1 LPIAIFFVA
10 VLFQAI
16 VAKIYKAAAFTAS
29 LRTSAMPTIAFNK
42 SPAMTDLSRIQGPA
56 SAVIPSLEARF
67 YRPPLPDGYVLRP
80 RLCERLSA
88 GLQGRLVLVSAPAGF
103 GKSSLAVEFCQ
114 SLPAHWQ
121 SLWLGLGPRDSDP
134 GRFLERLLEGLQQYF
149 SPLGAQSLGLLK
161 MRQRHQPF
169 AFEEWL
175 DGLLDELAHHL
186 STRAPL
192 LLVLDDYHLA
202 QGPVLDRCLQFFLNH
217 LPDGLVVLVTSRQRP
232 DWHLAR
238 LRLSRH
244 LLELNEH
251 DLRLTHAE
259 SLAVLDRH
267 SNSLRGEALDNLI
280 RRSEGWVAG
289 LRFWLLAASEAGN
302 ESALPQS
309 LHGGEGLIRDY
320 LLEEVIDCLPAE
332 VQAFLFDT
340 APQER
345 FCSDLCDAVR
355 EAHDSAEILRYLQSH
370 QVFLVPLD
378 EQGVWFRYHHLFSDL
393 LRSRRESSPVLPA
406 ASLHLRACRW
416 FNAQGLIDEAVEQA
430 LRAGHLDVAANLVQN
445 LSEEQL
451 LAEQNVGMLLRWK
464 MDLPDSLLIS
474 TPRLIVLYSWA
485 LGLACQL
492 DAAQELSSYLS
503 RFLPAPSA
511 TAQKSMLA
519 QWLALS
525 GIIARGRGDR
535 ELTQRYCSEA
545 LDSLPQR
552 RYGQRLMCLSTL
564 SNLAIAD
571 GDLWRARGLNRESLE
586 LAQRVGN
593 PLFEALAHYD
603 RARVLQARGEILR
616 SLDEVRQGLQRLH
629 GLAPQR
635 LYAVRARLSLYE
647 GYLLLVRFQPEAGM
661 VRLRAGLAEARA
673 CRDISVLIGHCVIA
687 SFEGRRGEFPL
698 AFAELAEAERLMHIW
713 DVPPIYYLAMIT
725 LIKCELWLAQGRTDL
740 AEAWLAR
747 LEQTYNGEHAA
758 AAPEF
763 HPHLPQ
769 HIGLQQAALDA
780 TRHQHDVA
788 LQRLEELAQQAHD
801 SGRQMIAL
809 MALTQQ
815 AQLLLEGGQETKA
828 RPILARALEAGAGGA
843 LQPFQRLLD
852 AHPDWMREQLGQDP
866 HGLLSQSLL
875 ALLPKAVA
883 MSPTSTHEAL
893 SARELAVLQLIAE
906 GCSNQEISNRLF
918 ISLHTVKTHASH
930 INSKLGVERRTQAVA
945 RAQELRLIG

>member
-1 LPIAIFFVA
+1 
-10 VLFQAI
+10 
-16 VAKIYKAAAFTAS
+16 
-29 LRTSAMPTIAFNK
+29 
-42 SPAMTDLSRIQGPA
+42 MTDLSPLPGPA
-56 SAVIPSLEARF
+56 SITVAALDGRF
-67 YRPPLPDGYVLRP
+67 FRPPLPDGYVLRP
-80 RLCERLSA
+80 RLCQRLQA
-88 GLQGRLVLVSAPAGF
+88 GLGGRLLLVSAPAGF

-121 SLWLGLGPRDSDP
+121 SLWLGLSPRDSDP
-134 GRFLERLLEGLQQYF
+134 GRFLERLLEGLQDYF
-149 SPLGAQSLGLLK
+149 PALGAGALGLLK

-175 DGLLDELAHHL
+175 DGLLDELALHL
-186 STRAPL
+186 DPAAPL

-217 LPDGLVVLVTSRQRP
+217 LPDGLLVMVTSRQRP

-238 LRLSRH
+238 LRLSRQ
-244 LLELNEH
+244 LLELHEQ
-251 DLRLTHAE
+251 DLRLTHDEA
-259 SLAVLDRH
+259 LTLLDRH
-267 SNSLRGEALDNLI
+267 SSSLRGEALESLI
-280 RRSEGWVAG
+280 QRSEGWVAG
-289 LRFWLLAASEAGN
+289 LRFWLLAVAEAGN
-302 ESALPQS
+302 DAALPQA
-309 LHGGEGLIRDY
+309 LNGGEGLIRDY
-320 LLEEVIDCLPAE
+320 LLEEVIDCLPTE
-332 VQAFLFDT
+332 VQSFLYET

-345 FCSDLCDAVR
+345 FCSELCDAVR
-355 EAHDSAEILRYLQSH
+355 EAHDSAEILRFLLAH

-378 EQGVWFRYHHLFSDL
+378 EHGHWYRYHHLFSDL
-393 LRSRRESSPVLPA
+393 LRSRPIAQAMVPNA
-406 ASLHLRACRW
+406 TLHLRACRW
-416 FNAQGLIDEAVEQA
+416 FNAQGLLDEAVEQA

-492 DAAQELSSYLS
+492 DAAEELASHLS

-525 GIIARGRGDR
+525 GIIARGRGHR
-535 ELTQRYCSEA
+535 ELTLRYCSEA
-545 LDSLPQR
+545 LESLPAK

-603 RARVLQARGEILR
+603 RARVLQSRGEILR
-616 SLDEVRQGLQRLH
+616 ALDEVHQGLERLR
-629 GLAPQR
+629 GLSPQR
-635 LYAVRARLSLYE
+635 LYAVRARLTLYE
-647 GYLLLVRFQPEAGM
+647 GFLLAMRLQPQAAR
-661 VRLRAGLAEARA
+661 VRLLAGIGEARA

-687 SFEGRRGEFPL
+687 RLDGASNEFAK

-725 LIKCELWLAQGRTDL
+725 LVKCELWLAQGRIDL

-747 LEQTYNGEHAA
+747 LGQTYTGEHAA
-758 AAPEF
+758 APPEF
-763 HPHLPQ
+763 HPQLPL
-769 HIGLQQAALDA
+769 HVELQQALLDVIQGQPMLA
-780 TRHQHDVA
+780 EGRLNVLHENG
-788 LQRLEELAQQAHD
+788 QRT
-801 SGRQMIAL
+801 GRQL
-809 MALTQQ
+809 LSVMALTQKVT
-815 AQLLLEGGQETKA
+815 LLLSNGREPEA
-828 RPILARALEAGAGGA
+828 RKTLSQALEAAAGGVF
-843 LQPFQRLLD
+843 QPFDALLKSH
-852 AHPDWMREQLGQDP
+852 ADWMRGQLQALSCNAVSQQLLTHFPTAAPRPAVESSATEQL
-866 HGLLSQSLL
+866 SS
-875 ALLPKAVA
+875 
-883 MSPTSTHEAL
+883 
-893 SARELAVLQLIAE
+893 RELAVLRLIAQ
-906 GCSNQEISNRLF
+906 GCSNQEISEQLF

-945 RAQELRLIG
+945 RAKELGVLQ

>member
-1 LPIAIFFVA
+1 
-10 VLFQAI
+10 
-16 VAKIYKAAAFTAS
+16 
-29 LRTSAMPTIAFNK
+29 
-42 SPAMTDLSRIQGPA
+42 MTDLSPLPGPA
-56 SAVIPSLEARF
+56 SITVAALDGRF
-67 YRPPLPDGYVLRP
+67 FRPPLPDGYVLRP
-80 RLCERLSA
+80 RLCQRLQA
-88 GLQGRLVLVSAPAGF
+88 GLGGRLLLVSAPAGF

-121 SLWLGLGPRDSDP
+121 SLWLGLSPRDSDP
-134 GRFLERLLEGLQQYF
+134 GRFLERLLEGLQDYF
-149 SPLGAQSLGLLK
+149 PALGAGALGLLK

-175 DGLLDELAHHL
+175 DGLLDELALHL
-186 STRAPL
+186 DPAAPL

-217 LPDGLVVLVTSRQRP
+217 LPDGLLVMVTSRQRP

-238 LRLSRH
+238 LRLSRQ
-244 LLELNEH
+244 LLELHEQ
-251 DLRLTHAE
+251 DLRLTHDEA
-259 SLAVLDRH
+259 LTLLDRH
-267 SNSLRGEALDNLI
+267 SSSLRGEALESLI
-280 RRSEGWVAG
+280 QRSEGWVAG
-289 LRFWLLAASEAGN
+289 LRFWLLAVAEAGN
-302 ESALPQS
+302 DAALPQA
-309 LHGGEGLIRDY
+309 LNGGEGLIRDY
-320 LLEEVIDCLPAE
+320 LLEEVIDCLPAD
-332 VQAFLFDT
+332 VQSFLYET

-345 FCSDLCDAVR
+345 FCSELCDAVR
-355 EAHDSAEILRYLQSH
+355 EAHDSAEILRFLLAH

-378 EQGVWFRYHHLFSDL
+378 EHGHWYRYHHLFSDL
-393 LRSRRESSPVLPA
+393 LRSRPIAQAMVPTA
-406 ASLHLRACRW
+406 TLHLRACRW
-416 FNAQGLIDEAVEQA
+416 FNAQGLLDEAVEQA

-492 DAAQELSSYLS
+492 DAAEELASHLS

-525 GIIARGRGDR
+525 GIIARGRGHR
-535 ELTQRYCSEA
+535 ELTLRYCGEA
-545 LDSLPQR
+545 LESLPAK

-603 RARVLQARGEILR
+603 RARVLQSRGEILR
-616 SLDEVRQGLQRLH
+616 ALDEVHQGLERLR
-629 GLAPQR
+629 GLSPQR
-635 LYAVRARLSLYE
+635 LYAVRARLTLYE
-647 GYLLLVRFQPEAGM
+647 GFLLAMRLQSQAAR
-661 VRLRAGLAEARA
+661 VRLLAGIGEARA

-687 SFEGRRGEFPL
+687 RLDGASGEFAK

-725 LIKCELWLAQGRTDL
+725 LVKCELWLAQGRTDL

-747 LEQTYNGEHAA
+747 LGQTYTGERAA
-758 AAPEF
+758 APPEF
-763 HPHLPQ
+763 HPQLPL
-769 HIGLQQAALDA
+769 HVELQQALLDMIQGQPMLA
-780 TRHQHDVA
+780 EGRLNVLHENG
-788 LQRLEELAQQAHD
+788 QRT
-801 SGRQMIAL
+801 GRQL
-809 MALTQQ
+809 LSVMALTQKV
-815 AQLLLEGGQETKA
+815 ALLLSGGREPEA
-828 RPILARALEAGAGGA
+828 RKTLNLALEAAAGGVF
-843 LQPFQRLLD
+843 QPFDALLKI
-852 AHPDWMREQLGQDP
+852 HPGWLRGQLQALTCNAVSQQLLTHFPTAALRPTVESSVTEQL
-866 HGLLSQSLL
+866 SS
-875 ALLPKAVA
+875 
-883 MSPTSTHEAL
+883 
-893 SARELAVLQLIAE
+893 RELAVLRLIAQ
-906 GCSNQEISNRLF
+906 GCSNQEISEQLF

-945 RAQELRLIG
+945 RAKELGLLY

>member
-1 LPIAIFFVA
+1 
-10 VLFQAI
+10 
-16 VAKIYKAAAFTAS
+16 
-29 LRTSAMPTIAFNK
+29 
-42 SPAMTDLSRIQGPA
+42 MTDLSRIQGPA
-56 SAVIPSLEARF
+56 SAVIPTLEGRF
-67 YRPPLPDGYVLRP
+67 YRPPLPDGYVPRP
-80 RLCERLSA
+80 RLCERLGA
-88 GLQGRLVLVSAPAGF
+88 GLEGRLLLVSAPAGF

-114 SLPAHWQ
+114 GLPAHWQ
-121 SLWLGLGPRDSDP
+121 SLWLGLSPRDNDP

-149 SPLGAQSLGLLK
+149 PQLGAQSLGLLK

-175 DGLLDELAHHL
+175 DGLLDELTVHL
-186 STRAPL
+186 TTRAPL

-217 LPDGLVVLVTSRQRP
+217 LPDGLVLLVTSRQRP

-238 LRLSRH
+238 LRLSRG
-244 LLELNEH
+244 LLELHEQ

-267 SNSLRGEALDNLI
+267 SSSLQGEALDNLV

-289 LRFWLLAASEAGN
+289 LRFWLLAASEAGS
-302 ESALPQS
+302 EGALPQS
-309 LHGGEGLIRDY
+309 LNGGEGLIRDY
-320 LLEEVIDCLPAE
+320 LLEEVIDCLPAD
-332 VQAFLFDT
+332 VQGFLFDT
-340 APQER
+340 APLER
-345 FCSDLCDAVR
+345 FCSELCDVVR
-355 EAHDSAEILRYLQSH
+355 EAHDSADILRYLQAH

-378 EQGVWFRYHHLFSDL
+378 EQGHWYRYHHLFSDL
-393 LRSRRESSPVLPA
+393 LRTRRESSNVLPA

-492 DAAQELSSYLS
+492 DAAEELSAYLS

-511 TAQKSMLA
+511 TAQRSMLA

-535 ELTQRYCSEA
+535 ELTQRYCGEA
-545 LDSLPQR
+545 LESLPQR
-552 RYGQRLMCLSTL
+552 RYGQRLVCLSTL

-571 GDLWRARGLNRESLE
+571 GDMWRARGLNRESLE

-616 SLDEVRQGLQRLH
+616 SLDEVRQGLERLH

-647 GYLLLVRFQPEAGM
+647 GYLLLVRNQPEAGIAH
-661 VRLRAGLAEARA
+661 LRAGLAEARA

-687 SFEGRRGEFPL
+687 SFEGRRGDFPK

-740 AEAWLAR
+740 ADAWLTR
-747 LEQTYNGEHAA
+747 LGQTYNGEQAA

-769 HIGLQQAALDA
+769 HVGLQQAALDA
-780 TRHQHDVA
+780 VRHQPDAA
-788 LQRLEELAQQAHD
+788 LQRLEALVQHAHD

-815 AQLLLEGGQETKA
+815 AQLLLDCGQEAEA
-828 RPILARALEAGAGGA
+828 RPVLARALEAGAGGA
-843 LQPFQRLLD
+843 LQPFQRLLESY
-852 AHPDWMREQLGQDP
+852 PDWMREQLGKDP
-866 HGLLSQSLL
+866 HGLLNQSLL
-875 ALLPKAVA
+875 ALLPEVAAVD
-883 MSPTSTHEAL
+883 TSLNHETL
-893 SARELAVLQLIAE
+893 SVRELAVLQLIAQ

>member
-1 LPIAIFFVA
+1 
-10 VLFQAI
+10 
-16 VAKIYKAAAFTAS
+16 
-29 LRTSAMPTIAFNK
+29 MPTIAFNK

-88 GLQGRLVLVSAPAGF
+88 GLQGRLLLVSAPAGF
-103 GKSSLAVEFCQ
+103 GKSSLAIEFCQ

-121 SLWLGLGPRDSDP
+121 SLWLGLSPRDSDP

-149 SPLGAQSLGLLK
+149 SSLGAQSLGLLK

-175 DGLLDELAHHL
+175 DGLLDELAQHL
-186 STRAPL
+186 SARAPL

-492 DAAQELSSYLS
+492 DAAEELSSYLS

-535 ELTQRYCSEA
+535 ERTQRYCSEA

-571 GDLWRARGLNRESLE
+571 ADLWRARGLNRESLE

-780 TRHQHDVA
+780 TRHQRGAA

-815 AQLLLEGGQETKA
+815 TQLLLEGDQETKA

-852 AHPDWMREQLGQDP
+852 AHPDWMREQLAQDP

-875 ALLPKAVA
+875 ALLPKSVTVQPAPV
-883 MSPTSTHEAL
+883 HEAL

-906 GCSNQEISNRLF
+906 GCSNQDISNRLF

>member
-1 LPIAIFFVA
+1 
-10 VLFQAI
+10 
-16 VAKIYKAAAFTAS
+16 
-29 LRTSAMPTIAFNK
+29 
-42 SPAMTDLSRIQGPA
+42 MTDLSSPQG
-56 SAVIPSLEARF
+56 SATVTVATLDGRF
-67 YRPPLPDGYVLRP
+67 FRPPLPDGHVLRP

-88 GLQGRLVLVSAPAGF
+88 GLGGRLLLVSAPAGF

-114 SLPAHWQ
+114 GLPPHWR
-121 SLWLGLGPRDSDP
+121 SLWLGLSPRDSDP
-134 GRFLERLLEGLQQYF
+134 GRFLERLLEGLQDYYPQ
-149 SPLGAQSLGLLK
+149 LGRQSLGLLK

-175 DGLLDELAHHL
+175 DGLLDELAEHL
-186 STRAPL
+186 STATPL

-217 LPDGLVVLVTSRQRP
+217 LPDGLLVMVTSRQRP

-238 LRLSRH
+238 LRLSRQ
-244 LLELNEH
+244 LLELHEQ
-251 DLRLTHAE
+251 DLRLTHDEA
-259 SLAVLDRH
+259 LTLLDRH
-267 SNSLRGEALDNLI
+267 STSLRGEALENLI
-280 RRSEGWVAG
+280 QRSEGWVAG
-289 LRFWLLAASEAGN
+289 LRFWLLAASEAGG
-302 ESALPQS
+302 ELPQS

-332 VQAFLFDT
+332 VQSFLYDT

-345 FCSDLCDAVR
+345 FCSELCDAVR
-355 EAHDSAEILRYLQSH
+355 DAHDSAEILRFLLAH

-378 EQGVWFRYHHLFSDL
+378 EHGHWYRYHHLFSDL
-393 LRSRRESSPVLPA
+393 LRTRPTSQSMVPA

-416 FNAQGLIDEAVEQA
+416 FNAQGLLDEAVEQA

-485 LGLACQL
+485 LGMACQL
-492 DAAQELSSYLS
+492 DAAEELASHLS

-525 GIIARGRGDR
+525 GIIARGRGNR
-535 ELTQRYCSEA
+535 ELTQRYCGEA
-545 LDSLPQR
+545 LESLPSK
-552 RYGQRLMCLSTL
+552 RYGQRLICLSTL

-571 GDLWRARGLNRESLE
+571 GDLWRARGLNRDSLE

-603 RARVLQARGEILR
+603 RARVLQARGEVFRALE
-616 SLDEVRQGLQRLH
+616 EVRQGLQRLH
-629 GLAPQR
+629 GLSPQR
-635 LYAVRARLSLYE
+635 LYAIRARLTLYE
-647 GYLLLVRFQPEAGM
+647 GFLLAQ
-661 VRLRAGLAEARA
+661 RLEPQAARARLQTGLNEARA

-687 SFEGRRGEFPL
+687 RVEGSSGEFAK

-725 LIKCELWLAQGRTDL
+725 LVKCELWLAQGRTDL

-747 LEQTYNGEHAA
+747 LGQTYTGDHAA
-758 AAPEF
+758 APPEF
-763 HPHLPQ
+763 HPQLPL
-769 HIGLQQAALDA
+769 HIELQQALLEVIQGQPMLAEGRLNAL
-780 TRHQHDVA
+780 
-788 LQRLEELAQQAHD
+788 LEHGQQT
-801 SGRQMIAL
+801 GRQMLSA
-809 MALTQQ
+809 MALTQKVT
-815 AQLLLEGGQETKA
+815 LLLGSGREPEA
-828 RPILARALEAGAGGA
+828 RKVLAQALDAAGGGV
-843 LQPFQRLLD
+843 LQPFEGILT
-852 AHPDWMREQLGQDP
+852 AHPDWLRAQLQLSPPTPVSLSLMEKLPALIARPPQEAGAAGEQL
-866 HGLLSQSLL
+866 
-875 ALLPKAVA
+875 
-883 MSPTSTHEAL
+883 ST
-893 SARELAVLQLIAE
+893 RELAVLRLIAQ
-906 GCSNQEISNRLF
+906 GCSNQEISDQLF

-945 RAQELRLIG
+945 RAKELGVLS

>member
-1 LPIAIFFVA
+1 
-10 VLFQAI
+10 
-16 VAKIYKAAAFTAS
+16 
-29 LRTSAMPTIAFNK
+29 
-42 SPAMTDLSRIQGPA
+42 MTDLSPLPGPA
-56 SAVIPSLEARF
+56 SITVAALDGRF
-67 YRPPLPDGYVLRP
+67 FRPPLPDGYVLRP
-80 RLCERLSA
+80 RLCQRLQA
-88 GLQGRLVLVSAPAGF
+88 GLDGRLLLVSAPAGF

-121 SLWLGLGPRDSDP
+121 SLWLGLSPRDSDP
-134 GRFLERLLEGLQQYF
+134 GRFLERLLEGLQDYF
-149 SPLGAQSLGLLK
+149 PALGAGALGLLK

-175 DGLLDELAHHL
+175 DGLLDELALHL
-186 STRAPL
+186 DPAAPL

-217 LPDGLVVLVTSRQRP
+217 LPDGLLVMVTSRQRP

-238 LRLSRH
+238 LRLSRQ
-244 LLELNEH
+244 LLELHEQ
-251 DLRLTHAE
+251 DLRLTHDEA
-259 SLAVLDRH
+259 LTLLDRH
-267 SNSLRGEALDNLI
+267 SSSLRGEALESLI
-280 RRSEGWVAG
+280 QRSEGWVAG
-289 LRFWLLAASEAGN
+289 LRFWLLAVAEAGN
-302 ESALPQS
+302 DAALPQA
-309 LHGGEGLIRDY
+309 LNGGEGLIRDY
-320 LLEEVIDCLPAE
+320 LLEEVIDCLPTE
-332 VQAFLFDT
+332 VQSFLYET

-345 FCSDLCDAVR
+345 FCSELCDAVR
-355 EAHDSAEILRYLQSH
+355 EAHDSAEILRFLLAH

-378 EQGVWFRYHHLFSDL
+378 EHGHWYRYHHLFSDL
-393 LRSRRESSPVLPA
+393 LRSRPIAQAMVPNA
-406 ASLHLRACRW
+406 TLHLRACRW
-416 FNAQGLIDEAVEQA
+416 FNAQGLLDEAVEQA

-492 DAAQELSSYLS
+492 DAAEELASHLS

-525 GIIARGRGDR
+525 GIIARGRGHR
-535 ELTQRYCSEA
+535 ELTLRYCSEA
-545 LDSLPQR
+545 LESLPAK

-603 RARVLQARGEILR
+603 RARVLQSRGEIQRALN
-616 SLDEVRQGLQRLH
+616 EVHQGLERLR
-629 GLAPQR
+629 GLSPQR
-635 LYAVRARLSLYE
+635 LYAVRARLTLYE
-647 GYLLLVRFQPEAGM
+647 GFLLAMRLQPQAAR
-661 VRLRAGLAEARA
+661 VRLLAGIGEARA

-687 SFEGRRGEFPL
+687 RLDGASGEFAK

-725 LIKCELWLAQGRTDL
+725 LVKCELWLAQGRIDL

-747 LEQTYNGEHAA
+747 LGQTYTGEHAA
-758 AAPEF
+758 APPEF
-763 HPHLPQ
+763 HPQLPL
-769 HIGLQQAALDA
+769 HVELQQALLDVIQGQPMLA
-780 TRHQHDVA
+780 EGRLNVLHENG
-788 LQRLEELAQQAHD
+788 QRT
-801 SGRQMIAL
+801 GRQL
-809 MALTQQ
+809 LSVMALTQKVT
-815 AQLLLEGGQETKA
+815 LLLSNGREPEA
-828 RPILARALEAGAGGA
+828 RKTLSQALEAAAGGVF
-843 LQPFQRLLD
+843 QPFDALLKSH
-852 AHPDWMREQLGQDP
+852 ADWMRGQLQALSCNAVSQQLLTHFPTAAPRPSVENSTTEQL
-866 HGLLSQSLL
+866 SS
-875 ALLPKAVA
+875 
-883 MSPTSTHEAL
+883 
-893 SARELAVLQLIAE
+893 RELAVLRLIAQ
-906 GCSNQEISNRLF
+906 GCSNQEISEQLF

-945 RAQELRLIG
+945 RAKELGVLH

>member
-1 LPIAIFFVA
+1 
-10 VLFQAI
+10 
-16 VAKIYKAAAFTAS
+16 
-29 LRTSAMPTIAFNK
+29 
-42 SPAMTDLSRIQGPA
+42 MTDLSRIQGPA
-56 SAVIPSLEARF
+56 SAVIPTLEGRF

-80 RLCERLSA
+80 RLCERLTA
-88 GLQGRLVLVSAPAGF
+88 GLDGRLLLVSAPAGF

-121 SLWLGLGPRDSDP
+121 SLWLGLSPRDSDP
-134 GRFLERLLEGLQQYF
+134 GRFLERLLDGLQQYF
-149 SPLGAQSLGLLK
+149 PQLGAQSLGLLK

-175 DGLLDELAHHL
+175 DGLLDELTVHL

-244 LLELNEH
+244 LLELHEQ

-267 SNSLRGEALDNLI
+267 SSSLRGEALDNLI

-302 ESALPQS
+302 EGALPQN

-320 LLEEVIDCLPAE
+320 LLEEVIDCLPAD

-340 APQER
+340 APMER
-345 FCSDLCDAVR
+345 FCSELCDAVR
-355 EAHDSAEILRYLQSH
+355 EAHDSAENLRYLQAH

-378 EQGVWFRYHHLFSDL
+378 DQGHWYRYHHLFSDL
-393 LRSRRESSPVLPA
+393 LRSRRESSNVLPT

-492 DAAQELSSYLS
+492 DAAEELSGYLS

-525 GIIARGRGDR
+525 GVIARGRGNR

-545 LDSLPQR
+545 LESLPQR

-564 SNLAIAD
+564 SNLAIVDA
-571 GDLWRARGLNRESLE
+571 DLWRARGLNRESLE

-629 GLAPQR
+629 GLAPER

-647 GYLLLVRFQPEAGM
+647 GYLLLVRYQPDAGID
-661 VRLRAGLAEARA
+661 RLRAGLVEARA

-687 SFEGRRGEFPL
+687 SFEGRRNDFSK

-740 AEAWLAR
+740 ADAWLNR
-747 LEQTYNGEHAA
+747 LGQTYNGEHAA

-769 HIGLQQAALDA
+769 HIGLQQAALEA
-780 TRHQHDVA
+780 TRHQPAAA
-788 LQRLEELAQQAHD
+788 LQRLEELAQQARN

-809 MALTQQ
+809 MALTQL
-815 AQLLLEGGQETKA
+815 AQLLLDGGHEAKA
-828 RPILARALEAGAGGA
+828 RVVVAQALEAGAGGA
-843 LQPFQRLLD
+843 LQPFQRLLEN
-852 AHPDWMREQLGQDP
+852 HPDWMREQLGQDA
-866 HGLLSQSLL
+866 HGLLNQSLL
-875 ALLPKAVA
+875 ALLPAIVVV
-883 MSPTSTHEAL
+883 EAAPLQETL

>member
-1 LPIAIFFVA
+1 
-10 VLFQAI
+10 
-16 VAKIYKAAAFTAS
+16 
-29 LRTSAMPTIAFNK
+29 M
-42 SPAMTDLSRIQGPA
+42 
-56 SAVIPSLEARF
+56 
-67 YRPPLPDGYVLRP
+67 
-80 RLCERLSA
+80 
-88 GLQGRLVLVSAPAGF
+88 LVCAPAGF

-121 SLWLGLGPRDSDP
+121 SLWLGLSPRDNDP
-134 GRFLERLLEGLQQYF
+134 GRFLERLLEGLQDYF
-149 SPLGAQSLGLLK
+149 PDLGSRALGLLK

-175 DGLLDELAHHL
+175 DGLLDELAL
-186 STRAPL
+186 QLQPTAPL

-217 LPDGLVVLVTSRQRP
+217 LPDGLLVMVTSRQRP

-238 LRLSRH
+238 LRLSRQ
-244 LLELNEH
+244 LLELHEQ
-251 DLRLTHAE
+251 DLRLTHDEA
-259 SLAVLDRH
+259 LTLLDRH
-267 SNSLRGEALDNLI
+267 SSSLRGEALENLI
-280 RRSEGWVAG
+280 QRSEGWVAG
-289 LRFWLLAASEAGN
+289 LRFWLLAASEAGS
-302 ESALPQS
+302 EAALPQA
-309 LHGGEGLIRDY
+309 LNGGEGLIRDY

-332 VQAFLFDT
+332 VQAFLYDT

-345 FCSDLCDAVR
+345 FCSELCDAVR
-355 EAHDSAEILRYLQSH
+355 EAHDSAEILRFLLAH

-378 EQGVWFRYHHLFSDL
+378 EHGHWYRYHHLFSDL
-393 LRSRRESSPVLPA
+393 LRSRPVARPLVPA
-406 ASLHLRACRW
+406 ATLHLRACRW
-416 FNAQGLIDEAVEQA
+416 FNAQGLLDEAVEQA

-492 DAAQELSSYLS
+492 DAAEELASHLS

-511 TAQKSMLA
+511 SAQKSMLA

-525 GIIARGRGDR
+525 GIIARGRGHR

-545 LDSLPQR
+545 LESLPVK

-616 SLDEVRQGLQRLH
+616 ALDEVHQGLERLR
-629 GLAPQR
+629 GLSPQR
-635 LYAVRARLSLYE
+635 LYAVRARLTLYE
-647 GYLLLVRFQPEAGM
+647 GFLLSMRLQPQQARA
-661 VRLRAGLAEARA
+661 RLLSGLAEARA

-687 SFEGRRGEFPL
+687 RLDGSSGDFAK

-725 LIKCELWLAQGRTDL
+725 LVKCELWLAQGRTDL

-747 LEQTYNGEHAA
+747 LGQTYTGERAA
-758 AAPEF
+758 APPEF
-763 HPHLPQ
+763 HPQLPL
-769 HIGLQQAALDA
+769 HVELQQALLDVIKGQPMLAEGRLNVLLENGQQTGRQLLCVMALA
-780 TRHQHDVA
+780 QKVA
-788 LQRLEELAQQAHD
+788 LLLGT
-801 SGRQMIAL
+801 GREPEARKAL
-809 MALTQQ
+809 SQ
-815 AQLLLEGGQETKA
+815 
-828 RPILARALEAGAGGA
+828 ALEAAAGGVI
-843 LQPFQRLLD
+843 QPFD
-852 AHPDWMREQLGQDP
+852 ALIREYPDWLRSQLHNSPALAGQPLLAHFPLVATRPVVESAAAEQL
-866 HGLLSQSLL
+866 SS
-875 ALLPKAVA
+875 
-883 MSPTSTHEAL
+883 
-893 SARELAVLQLIAE
+893 RELAVLRLIAQ
-906 GCSNQEISNRLF
+906 GCSNQEISEQLF

-945 RAQELRLIG
+945 RAKALGLMI

>member
-1 LPIAIFFVA
+1 
-10 VLFQAI
+10 
-16 VAKIYKAAAFTAS
+16 
-29 LRTSAMPTIAFNK
+29 
-42 SPAMTDLSRIQGPA
+42 MTDLSPLPGPA
-56 SAVIPSLEARF
+56 SITVAALDGRF
-67 YRPPLPDGYVLRP
+67 FRPPLPDGYVLRP
-80 RLCERLSA
+80 RLCQRLQA
-88 GLQGRLVLVSAPAGF
+88 GLGGRLLLVSAPAGF

-121 SLWLGLGPRDSDP
+121 SLWLGLSPRDSDP
-134 GRFLERLLEGLQQYF
+134 GRFLERLLEGLQDYF
-149 SPLGAQSLGLLK
+149 PALGAGALGLLK

-175 DGLLDELAHHL
+175 DGLLDELALHL
-186 STRAPL
+186 DPAAPL

-217 LPDGLVVLVTSRQRP
+217 LPDGLLVMVTSRQRP

-238 LRLSRH
+238 LRLSRQ
-244 LLELNEH
+244 LLELHEQ
-251 DLRLTHAE
+251 DLRLTHDEA
-259 SLAVLDRH
+259 LTLLDRH
-267 SNSLRGEALDNLI
+267 SSSLRGEALESLI
-280 RRSEGWVAG
+280 QRSEGWVAG
-289 LRFWLLAASEAGN
+289 LRFWLLAVAEAGN
-302 ESALPQS
+302 DAALPQA
-309 LHGGEGLIRDY
+309 LNGGEGLIRDY
-320 LLEEVIDCLPAE
+320 LLEEVIDCLPTE
-332 VQAFLFDT
+332 VQSFLYET

-345 FCSDLCDAVR
+345 FCSELCDAVR
-355 EAHDSAEILRYLQSH
+355 EAHDSAEILRFLLAH

-378 EQGVWFRYHHLFSDL
+378 EHGHWYRYHHLFSDL
-393 LRSRRESSPVLPA
+393 LRSRPIAQAMVPNA
-406 ASLHLRACRW
+406 TLHLRACRW
-416 FNAQGLIDEAVEQA
+416 FNAQGLLDEAVEQA

-492 DAAQELSSYLS
+492 DAAEELASHLS

-525 GIIARGRGDR
+525 GIIARGRGHR
-535 ELTQRYCSEA
+535 ELTLRYCSEA
-545 LDSLPQR
+545 LESLPAK

-603 RARVLQARGEILR
+603 RARVLQSRGEILR
-616 SLDEVRQGLQRLH
+616 ALDEVHQGLERLR
-629 GLAPQR
+629 GLSPQR
-635 LYAVRARLSLYE
+635 LYAVRARLTLYE
-647 GYLLLVRFQPEAGM
+647 GFLLAMRLQPQAAR
-661 VRLRAGLAEARA
+661 VRLLAGIGEARA

-687 SFEGRRGEFPL
+687 RLDGASNEFAK

-725 LIKCELWLAQGRTDL
+725 LVKCELWLAQGRIDL

-747 LEQTYNGEHAA
+747 LGQTYTGEHAA
-758 AAPEF
+758 APPEF
-763 HPHLPQ
+763 HPQLPL
-769 HIGLQQAALDA
+769 HVELQQALLDVIQGQPMLA
-780 TRHQHDVA
+780 EGRLNVLHENG
-788 LQRLEELAQQAHD
+788 QRT
-801 SGRQMIAL
+801 GRQL
-809 MALTQQ
+809 LSVMALTQKVT
-815 AQLLLEGGQETKA
+815 LLLSNGREPEA
-828 RPILARALEAGAGGA
+828 RKTLSQALEAAAGGVF
-843 LQPFQRLLD
+843 QPFDALLKSH
-852 AHPDWMREQLGQDP
+852 ADWMRGQLQALSCNAVSQQLLTHFPTAAPRPAVESSATEQL
-866 HGLLSQSLL
+866 SS
-875 ALLPKAVA
+875 
-883 MSPTSTHEAL
+883 
-893 SARELAVLQLIAE
+893 RELAVLRLIAQ
-906 GCSNQEISNRLF
+906 GCSNQEISEQLF

-945 RAQELRLIG
+945 RAKELGVLH

>member
-1 LPIAIFFVA
+1 
-10 VLFQAI
+10 
-16 VAKIYKAAAFTAS
+16 
-29 LRTSAMPTIAFNK
+29 MPTTAFHK
-42 SPAMTDLSRIQGPA
+42 SPAMTDLSPVLGPA
-56 SAVIPSLEARF
+56 SAVIPTLEARF

-88 GLQGRLVLVSAPAGF
+88 GLEGRLLLVSAPAGF

-121 SLWLGLGPRDSDP
+121 SLWLGLSPRDNDP
-134 GRFLERLLEGLQQYF
+134 GRFLERLLDGLQHYF
-149 SPLGAQSLGLLK
+149 PHIGTQSLGLLK

-175 DGLLDELAHHL
+175 DGLLDELAEHL

-244 LLELNEH
+244 LLELNEQ

-289 LRFWLLAASEAGN
+289 LRFWLLAVSEAGN
-302 ESALPQS
+302 EGALPQN

-320 LLEEVIDCLPAE
+320 LLEEVIDCLPVE
-332 VQAFLFDT
+332 VQAFLYDT
-340 APQER
+340 ASQDR
-345 FCSDLCDAVR
+345 FCSELCDALR

-378 EQGVWFRYHHLFSDL
+378 EQGHWFRYHHLFSDL
-393 LRSRRESSPVLPA
+393 LRTRRASNATLTL

-451 LAEQNVGMLLRWK
+451 LAEQNIGMLLRWK

-492 DAAQELSSYLS
+492 DAAEELSGYLS

-545 LDSLPQR
+545 LESLPQK

-564 SNLAIAD
+564 SNLAIVDA
-571 GDLWRARGLNRESLE
+571 DLWRARGLNRESLE

-616 SLDEVRQGLQRLH
+616 SLDEVRQGQQRLH
-629 GLAPQR
+629 GLPPQR

-647 GYLLLVRFQPEAGM
+647 GFLLLVRCQPEAGLA
-661 VRLRAGLAEARA
+661 RLRAGLTEARA

-687 SFEGRRGEFPL
+687 NFEGRRNDFPK

-740 AEAWLAR
+740 ADAWLAR
-747 LEQTYNGEHAA
+747 LGQTYNGEHAA

-769 HIGLQQAALDA
+769 HIGLQQAALEA
-780 TRHQHDVA
+780 TRHQPATA
-788 LQRLEELAQQAHD
+788 LERLEELAQQAQN

-815 AQLLLEGGQETKA
+815 TQVLLACGQEAKA
-828 RPILARALEAGAGGA
+828 RLGLAKALEAGIGGA

-852 AHPDWMREQLGQDP
+852 SHPGWMREQLGKDP
-866 HGLLSQSLL
+866 QGVLNQSLL
-875 ALLPKAVA
+875 ALLPAVTPVDA
-883 MSPTSTHEAL
+883 SPAHETL
-893 SARELAVLQLIAE
+893 SARELAVLHLIAQ

-945 RAQELRLIG
+945 RAQEMGLLG

>member
-1 LPIAIFFVA
+1 
-10 VLFQAI
+10 
-16 VAKIYKAAAFTAS
+16 
-29 LRTSAMPTIAFNK
+29 M
-42 SPAMTDLSRIQGPA
+42 
-56 SAVIPSLEARF
+56 
-67 YRPPLPDGYVLRP
+67 
-80 RLCERLSA
+80 
-88 GLQGRLVLVSAPAGF
+88 LVSAPAGF

-121 SLWLGLGPRDSDP
+121 SLWLGLSPRDSDP
-134 GRFLERLLEGLQQYF
+134 GRFLERLLEGLQDYF
-149 SPLGAQSLGLLK
+149 PQLGSRALGLLK

-175 DGLLDELAHHL
+175 DGLLDELAQHL
-186 STRAPL
+186 DPATPL

-217 LPDGLVVLVTSRQRP
+217 LPEGLLVMVTSRQRP

-238 LRLSRH
+238 LRLSRQ
-244 LLELNEH
+244 LLELHEQ
-251 DLRLTHAE
+251 DLRLTHDEA
-259 SLAVLDRH
+259 LTLLDRH
-267 SNSLRGEALDNLI
+267 STSLRGEALENLI
-280 RRSEGWVAG
+280 QRSEGWVAG
-289 LRFWLLAASEAGN
+289 LRFWLLAASEAGS
-302 ESALPQS
+302 EAALPQA
-309 LHGGEGLIRDY
+309 LNGGEGLIRDY
-320 LLEEVIDCLPAE
+320 LLEEVIDCLPIE
-332 VQAFLFDT
+332 VQSFLYDT

-345 FCSDLCDAVR
+345 FCSELCDAVR
-355 EAHDSAEILRYLQSH
+355 EAHDSAEILRFLQAH

-378 EQGVWFRYHHLFSDL
+378 EHGHWYRYHHLFSDL
-393 LRSRRESSPVLPA
+393 LRSRPVAQAMVPTGT
-406 ASLHLRACRW
+406 LHLRACRW
-416 FNAQGLIDEAVEQA
+416 FNAQGLLDEAVEQA

-492 DAAQELSSYLS
+492 DAAEELSSHLS

-525 GIIARGRGDR
+525 GIIARGRGHR
-535 ELTQRYCSEA
+535 ELTLKYCSEA
-545 LDSLPQR
+545 LESLPAK

-616 SLDEVRQGLQRLH
+616 SLDEVHQGLERLR
-629 GLAPQR
+629 GLSPQR
-635 LYAVRARLSLYE
+635 LYAVRARLTLYE
-647 GYLLLVRFQPEAGM
+647 GFLLAMRLQPQLAR
-661 VRLRAGLAEARA
+661 VRLLAGLSEARA

-687 SFEGRRGEFPL
+687 RLDGASGEFAK

-725 LIKCELWLAQGRTDL
+725 LVKCELWLAQGRTDL

-747 LEQTYNGEHAA
+747 LGQTYTGERAA
-758 AAPEF
+758 APPEF
-763 HPHLPQ
+763 HPQLPL
-769 HIGLQQAALDA
+769 HVELQQALLDVIQGQPMLA
-780 TRHQHDVA
+780 EG
-788 LQRLEELAQQAHD
+788 RLNVLHENGQQT
-801 SGRQMIAL
+801 GRQL
-809 MALTQQ
+809 LSVMALTQKV
-815 AQLLLEGGQETKA
+815 ALLLASGREAEARKA
-828 RPILARALEAGAGGA
+828 LNQALEAAAGGV
-843 LQPFQRLLD
+843 LQPFEALVKGHVDWLRGQLLTSPTL
-852 AHPDWMREQLGQDP
+852 AGQQLLQHFPPAAPRPAVESSTTEQL
-866 HGLLSQSLL
+866 SS
-875 ALLPKAVA
+875 
-883 MSPTSTHEAL
+883 
-893 SARELAVLQLIAE
+893 RELAVLRLIAQ
-906 GCSNQEISNRLF
+906 GCSNQEISEQLF

-945 RAQELRLIG
+945 RAKRVGGVAVTAV

>member
-1 LPIAIFFVA
+1 
-10 VLFQAI
+10 
-16 VAKIYKAAAFTAS
+16 
-29 LRTSAMPTIAFNK
+29 
-42 SPAMTDLSRIQGPA
+42 MTDLSPLPGPA
-56 SAVIPSLEARF
+56 SITVAALDGRF
-67 YRPPLPDGYVLRP
+67 FRPPLPDGYVLRP
-80 RLCERLSA
+80 RLCQRLQA
-88 GLQGRLVLVSAPAGF
+88 GLGGRLLLVSAPAGF

-121 SLWLGLGPRDSDP
+121 SLWLGLSPRDSDP
-134 GRFLERLLEGLQQYF
+134 GRFLERLLEGLQDYF
-149 SPLGAQSLGLLK
+149 PALGAGALGLLK

-175 DGLLDELAHHL
+175 DGLLDELALHL
-186 STRAPL
+186 DPAAPL

-217 LPDGLVVLVTSRQRP
+217 LPDGLLVMVTSRQRP

-238 LRLSRH
+238 LRLSRQ
-244 LLELNEH
+244 LLELHEQ
-251 DLRLTHAE
+251 DLRLTHDEA
-259 SLAVLDRH
+259 LTLLDRH
-267 SNSLRGEALDNLI
+267 SSSLRGEALESLI
-280 RRSEGWVAG
+280 QRSEGWVAG
-289 LRFWLLAASEAGN
+289 LRFWLLAVAEAGN
-302 ESALPQS
+302 DAALPQA
-309 LHGGEGLIRDY
+309 LNGGEGLIRDY

-332 VQAFLFDT
+332 VQSFLYET

-345 FCSDLCDAVR
+345 FCSELCDAVR
-355 EAHDSAEILRYLQSH
+355 EAHDSAEILRFLLAH

-378 EQGVWFRYHHLFSDL
+378 EHGHWYRYHHLFSDL
-393 LRSRRESSPVLPA
+393 LRSRPVAQAMVPNA
-406 ASLHLRACRW
+406 TLHLRACRW
-416 FNAQGLIDEAVEQA
+416 FNAQGLLDEAVEQA

-492 DAAQELSSYLS
+492 DAAEELASHLS

-525 GIIARGRGDR
+525 GIIARGRGHR
-535 ELTQRYCSEA
+535 ELTLRYCSEA
-545 LDSLPQR
+545 LESLPAK

-603 RARVLQARGEILR
+603 RARVLQSRGEILR
-616 SLDEVRQGLQRLH
+616 ALDEVHQGLERLR
-629 GLAPQR
+629 GLSPQR
-635 LYAVRARLSLYE
+635 LYAVRARLTLYE
-647 GYLLLVRFQPEAGM
+647 GFLLAMRLQPQAA
-661 VRLRAGLAEARA
+661 RLRLLAGIGEARA

-687 SFEGRRGEFPL
+687 RLDGASGEFAK

-725 LIKCELWLAQGRTDL
+725 LVKCELWLAQGRIDL

-747 LEQTYNGEHAA
+747 LGQTYTGENAA
-758 AAPEF
+758 APPEF
-763 HPHLPQ
+763 HPQLPL
-769 HIGLQQAALDA
+769 HVELQQALLDVIQGQPMLA
-780 TRHQHDVA
+780 EGRLNVLHENG
-788 LQRLEELAQQAHD
+788 QRT
-801 SGRQMIAL
+801 GRQL
-809 MALTQQ
+809 LSVMALTQKV
-815 AQLLLEGGQETKA
+815 ALLLSSGREPEA
-828 RPILARALEAGAGGA
+828 RKVLSQALEAAAGGVY
-843 LQPFQRLLD
+843 QPFDALLKSH
-852 AHPDWMREQLGQDP
+852 ADWMRGQLQPLSCSAVGQQLLTHFPTAAPRPAVESSATEQL
-866 HGLLSQSLL
+866 SS
-875 ALLPKAVA
+875 
-883 MSPTSTHEAL
+883 
-893 SARELAVLQLIAE
+893 RELAVLRLIAQ
-906 GCSNQEISNRLF
+906 GCSNQEISEQLF

-945 RAQELRLIG
+945 RAKALGLLL

>member
-1 LPIAIFFVA
+1 
-10 VLFQAI
+10 
-16 VAKIYKAAAFTAS
+16 
-29 LRTSAMPTIAFNK
+29 
-42 SPAMTDLSRIQGPA
+42 MTDLSPLPGPA
-56 SAVIPSLEARF
+56 SVAVAALDGRF
-67 YRPPLPDGYVLRP
+67 FRPPLPDGYVLRP
-80 RLCERLSA
+80 RLCERLQT
-88 GLQGRLVLVSAPAGF
+88 GLGGRLLLVCAPAGF

-114 SLPAHWQ
+114 SLPGHWQ
-121 SLWLGLGPRDSDP
+121 SLWLGLSPRDNDP
-134 GRFLERLLEGLQQYF
+134 GRFLERLLEGLQDYF
-149 SPLGAQSLGLLK
+149 PDLGSRALGLLK

-175 DGLLDELAHHL
+175 DGLLDELAL
-186 STRAPL
+186 QLQPTAPL

-217 LPDGLVVLVTSRQRP
+217 LPDGLLVMVTSRQRP

-238 LRLSRH
+238 LRLSRQ
-244 LLELNEH
+244 LLELHEQ
-251 DLRLTHAE
+251 DLRLTHDEA
-259 SLAVLDRH
+259 LTLLDRH
-267 SNSLRGEALDNLI
+267 SSSLRGEALENLI
-280 RRSEGWVAG
+280 QRSEGWVAG
-289 LRFWLLAASEAGN
+289 LRFWLLAVSEAG
-302 ESALPQS
+302 SGAPLPPALN
-309 LHGGEGLIRDY
+309 GGEGLIRDY

-332 VQAFLFDT
+332 VQAFLYDT

-345 FCSDLCDAVR
+345 FCSELCDAVR
-355 EAHDSAEILRYLQSH
+355 EAHDSAEIMRFLLAH

-378 EQGVWFRYHHLFSDL
+378 EHGHWYRYHHLFSDL
-393 LRSRRESSPVLPA
+393 LRSRPVTQTLVPA
-406 ASLHLRACRW
+406 ATLHLRACRW
-416 FNAQGLIDEAVEQA
+416 FNAQGLLDEAVEQA

-492 DAAQELSSYLS
+492 DAAEELASHLS

-511 TAQKSMLA
+511 SAQKSMLA

-525 GIIARGRGDR
+525 GIIARGRGHR

-545 LDSLPQR
+545 LESLPVK

-603 RARVLQARGEILR
+603 RARVLQSRGEILR
-616 SLDEVRQGLQRLH
+616 ALDEVHQGLDRLR
-629 GLAPQR
+629 GLSAQR
-635 LYAVRARLSLYE
+635 LYAVRARLTLYE
-647 GYLLLVRFQPEAGM
+647 GFLLSMRLQPQQARA
-661 VRLRAGLAEARA
+661 RLLSGLAEARA

-687 SFEGRRGEFPL
+687 RLDGSLGEFAK

-725 LIKCELWLAQGRTDL
+725 LVKCELWLAQGRTDL

-747 LEQTYNGEHAA
+747 LGQTYTGERAA
-758 AAPEF
+758 APPEF
-763 HPHLPQ
+763 HPQLPL
-769 HIGLQQAALDA
+769 HVELQQALLDVIKGQPMLA
-780 TRHQHDVA
+780 EG
-788 LQRLEELAQQAHD
+788 RLNVLLENGQQTGRQLLCVMALAQKVNLLLS
-801 SGRQMIAL
+801 SGRESEARKAL
-809 MALTQQ
+809 NQ
-815 AQLLLEGGQETKA
+815 
-828 RPILARALEAGAGGA
+828 ALEAAAGGVI
-843 LQPFQRLLD
+843 QPFDALIN
-852 AHPDWMREQLGQDP
+852 AHPDWLRSQLQNSPALAGQQLLTHFPLVVARPVIECGSAEQL
-866 HGLLSQSLL
+866 SS
-875 ALLPKAVA
+875 
-883 MSPTSTHEAL
+883 
-893 SARELAVLQLIAE
+893 RELAVLRLIAQ
-906 GCSNQEISNRLF
+906 GCSNQEISEQLF

-945 RAQELRLIG
+945 RAKALGLMI

>member
-1 LPIAIFFVA
+1 
-10 VLFQAI
+10 
-16 VAKIYKAAAFTAS
+16 
-29 LRTSAMPTIAFNK
+29 
-42 SPAMTDLSRIQGPA
+42 MTDLSRIQGPA
-56 SAVIPSLEARF
+56 SRVIPTLEGRF

-80 RLCERLSA
+80 RLCERLGA
-88 GLQGRLVLVSAPAGF
+88 GLEGRLLLVCAPAGF

-114 SLPAHWQ
+114 GLPAQWH
-121 SLWLGLGPRDSDP
+121 SLWLGLSPRDNDP
-134 GRFLERLLEGLQQYF
+134 GRFLERLLEGLQHYF
-149 SPLGAQSLGLLK
+149 PALGTQSLGLLK

-175 DGLLDELAHHL
+175 DGLLDELTVHL

-244 LLELNEH
+244 LLELHEQ

-259 SLAVLDRH
+259 SQALLDRH
-267 SNSLRGEALDNLI
+267 SSSLSGEALDNLI

-302 ESALPQS
+302 EGALPQS

-320 LLEEVIDCLPAE
+320 LLEEVIDCLPPE

-345 FCSDLCDAVR
+345 FCSELCDAVR
-355 EAHDSAEILRYLQSH
+355 EAHDSAEILRYLQAH

-378 EQGVWFRYHHLFSDL
+378 EQGHWYRYHHLFSDL
-393 LRSRRESSPVLPA
+393 LRTRRASSNVLPA

-485 LGLACQL
+485 LALACQL
-492 DAAQELSSYLS
+492 DAAQELSAYLS

-511 TAQKSMLA
+511 TAQRSMLA

-552 RYGQRLMCLSTL
+552 RYGQRLVCLSTL

-616 SLDEVRQGLQRLH
+616 ALDEVRQGLQRLH

-647 GYLLLVRFQPEAGM
+647 GYLLLMRNQPETGIAL
-661 VRLRAGLAEARA
+661 LRAGLAEARA

-687 SFEGRRGEFPL
+687 SFEGRRHDFPK
-698 AFAELAEAERLMHIW
+698 AFAELAEAERLMHMW

-740 AEAWLAR
+740 ADAWLMR
-747 LEQTYNGEHAA
+747 LGQTYHGEQAA

-769 HIGLQQAALDA
+769 HVGLQQAALDA
-780 TRHQHDVA
+780 VRHQPQAA
-788 LQRLEELAQQAHD
+788 LERLEALAQQAHD

-815 AQLLLEGGQETKA
+815 AQLLLECGQEARA
-828 RPILARALEAGAGGA
+828 RPVLAQALEAGAGGA

-852 AHPDWMREQLGQDP
+852 GHPDWMREQLGKDP
-866 HGLLSQSLL
+866 QGVLHQSLL
-875 ALLPKAVA
+875 ALLPAVVT
-883 MSPTSTHEAL
+883 PEVTTGHETLST
-893 SARELAVLQLIAE
+893 RELAVLQLIAQ
-906 GCSNQEISNRLF
+906 GCSNQEISNQLF

-945 RAQELRLIG
+945 RAKAMGLLA

>member
-1 LPIAIFFVA
+1 
-10 VLFQAI
+10 
-16 VAKIYKAAAFTAS
+16 
-29 LRTSAMPTIAFNK
+29 
-42 SPAMTDLSRIQGPA
+42 MTDLSPLPGPA
-56 SAVIPSLEARF
+56 SVAVAALDGRF
-67 YRPPLPDGYVLRP
+67 FRPPLPDGYVLRP
-80 RLCERLSA
+80 RLCERLRA
-88 GLQGRLVLVSAPAGF
+88 GLGGRLLLVCAPAGF

-114 SLPAHWQ
+114 SLPGHWQ
-121 SLWLGLGPRDSDP
+121 SLWLGLSARDSDP
-134 GRFLERLLEGLQQYF
+134 GRFLERLLEGLQDYF
-149 SPLGAQSLGLLK
+149 PELGSRALGLLK

-175 DGLLDELAHHL
+175 DGLLDELALHL
-186 STRAPL
+186 QPTSPL

-217 LPDGLVVLVTSRQRP
+217 LPDGLLVMVTSRQRP

-238 LRLSRH
+238 LRLSRQ
-244 LLELNEH
+244 LLELHEQ
-251 DLRLTHAE
+251 DLRLTHDEA
-259 SLAVLDRH
+259 LALLDRH
-267 SNSLRGEALDNLI
+267 SSSLRGEALENLI
-280 RRSEGWVAG
+280 QRSEGWVAG
-289 LRFWLLAASEAGN
+289 LRFWLLAAAEAGN
-302 ESALPQS
+302 DMALPQA
-309 LHGGEGLIRDY
+309 LNGGEGLIRDY

-332 VQAFLFDT
+332 VQAFLYET

-345 FCSDLCDAVR
+345 FCSELCNAVR
-355 EAHDSAEILRYLQSH
+355 DAHDSAEILRFLSAH

-378 EQGVWFRYHHLFSDL
+378 EHGHWYRYHHLFSDL
-393 LRSRRESSPVLPA
+393 LRSRPVAQAVVPTA
-406 ASLHLRACRW
+406 TLHLRACRW
-416 FNAQGLIDEAVEQA
+416 FNAQGLLDEAVEQA

-492 DAAQELSSYLS
+492 DAAEELASHLS

-525 GIIARGRGDR
+525 GIIARGRGHR
-535 ELTQRYCSEA
+535 ELTLKYCSEA
-545 LDSLPQR
+545 LESLPAK

-603 RARVLQARGEILR
+603 RARVLQSRGEILR
-616 SLDEVRQGLQRLH
+616 ALDEVHQGLERLR
-629 GLAPQR
+629 GLSPQR
-635 LYAVRARLSLYE
+635 LYAVRARLTLYE
-647 GYLLLVRFQPEAGM
+647 GFLLAMRLQPQAARA
-661 VRLRAGLAEARA
+661 RLLIGIGEARA
-673 CRDISVLIGHCVIA
+673 CRDISVLIGHCVVA
-687 SFEGRRGEFPL
+687 RLDGSGGEFAK

-725 LIKCELWLAQGRTDL
+725 LVKCELWLAQGRTDL

-747 LEQTYNGEHAA
+747 LGQTYTGERAA
-758 AAPEF
+758 APPEF
-763 HPHLPQ
+763 HPQLPL
-769 HIGLQQAALDA
+769 HVELQQALLDVIQGHPMLA
-780 TRHQHDVA
+780 EG
-788 LQRLEELAQQAHD
+788 RLNVLHENGQQT
-801 SGRQMIAL
+801 GRQL
-809 MALTQQ
+809 LSVMALTQKV
-815 AQLLLEGGQETKA
+815 ALLLADGREPEARKA
-828 RPILARALEAGAGGA
+828 LSLALEAAAGGVV
-843 LQPFQRLLD
+843 QPFD
-852 AHPDWMREQLGQDP
+852 ALVSQHPDWLRGQLVTSTPAAVSQQLLELLPQPMARPVLEQAATEQL
-866 HGLLSQSLL
+866 SS
-875 ALLPKAVA
+875 
-883 MSPTSTHEAL
+883 
-893 SARELAVLQLIAE
+893 RELAVLRLIAQ
-906 GCSNQEISNRLF
+906 GCSNQEISEQLF

-945 RAQELRLIG
+945 RAKELGLLS

>member
-1 LPIAIFFVA
+1 
-10 VLFQAI
+10 
-16 VAKIYKAAAFTAS
+16 
-29 LRTSAMPTIAFNK
+29 
-42 SPAMTDLSRIQGPA
+42 MTDLSPPPGPA
-56 SAVIPSLEARF
+56 SVAVAALDGRF
-67 YRPPLPDGYVLRP
+67 FRPPLPDGHVLRP

-88 GLQGRLVLVSAPAGF
+88 GLGGRLLLVSAPAGF

-114 SLPAHWQ
+114 ALPAHWQ
-121 SLWLGLGPRDSDP
+121 SLWLGLSPRDSDP
-134 GRFLERLLEGLQQYF
+134 GRFLERLLEGLQDFYPQ
-149 SPLGAQSLGLLK
+149 LGRQSLGLLK

-175 DGLLDELAHHL
+175 DGLLDELAVHL
-186 STRAPL
+186 STATPL

-217 LPDGLVVLVTSRQRP
+217 LPDGLLVMVTSRQRP

-238 LRLSRH
+238 LRLSRQ
-244 LLELNEH
+244 LLELHEQ
-251 DLRLTHAE
+251 DLRLTHDEAL
-259 SLAVLDRH
+259 SLLDRH
-267 SNSLRGEALDNLI
+267 SSSLRGEALENLI
-280 RRSEGWVAG
+280 QRSEGWVAG
-289 LRFWLLAASEAGN
+289 LRFWLLAASEAGAQG
-302 ESALPQS
+302 ALPQA

-332 VQAFLFDT
+332 VQAFLYDT

-345 FCSDLCDAVR
+345 FCSELCDAVR
-355 EAHDSAEILRYLQSH
+355 DAHDSAEILRFLASH

-378 EQGVWFRYHHLFSDL
+378 EHGHWYRYHHLFSDL
-393 LRSRRESSPVLPA
+393 LRTRPGAQSMVPA

-416 FNAQGLIDEAVEQA
+416 FNAQGLLDEAVEQA

-485 LGLACQL
+485 LGLASQL
-492 DAAQELSSYLS
+492 DAAEELASHLS

-525 GIIARGRGDR
+525 GIIARGRGNR
-535 ELTQRYCSEA
+535 ELTLRYCTEA
-545 LDSLPQR
+545 LESLPGK

-571 GDLWRARGLNRESLE
+571 GDLWRARGLNRDSLE

-616 SLDEVRQGLQRLH
+616 SLDEVRQGLQRLQ
-629 GLAPQR
+629 GLSPQR
-635 LYAVRARLSLYE
+635 LYAVRARLTLYE
-647 GYLLLVRFQPEAGM
+647 GFLLALRLQPQAA
-661 VRLRAGLAEARA
+661 RLRLQAGLSEARA

-687 SFEGRRGEFPL
+687 RLEGSSGEFAK

-725 LIKCELWLAQGRTDL
+725 LVKCELWLAQGRIDL

-747 LEQTYNGEHAA
+747 LGQTYNGENAA
-758 AAPEF
+758 APPEF
-763 HPHLPQ
+763 HPQLPL
-769 HIGLQQAALDA
+769 HIELQQALLEVIKGQPMLAEGRLNAL
-780 TRHQHDVA
+780 
-788 LQRLEELAQQAHD
+788 LEHGQQ
-801 SGRQMIAL
+801 SGRQMLSA
-809 MALTQQ
+809 MALTQKVS
-815 AQLLLEGGQETKA
+815 LLLGTGREPEARKA
-828 RPILARALEAGAGGA
+828 LSQAMDAAGGGV
-843 LQPFQRLLD
+843 LQPFDSLLTE
-852 AHPDWMREQLGQDP
+852 HPDWLRGQLQLNAPTPVSQDLSARLPTVTARATLECAPAEQL
-866 HGLLSQSLL
+866 
-875 ALLPKAVA
+875 
-883 MSPTSTHEAL
+883 ST
-893 SARELAVLQLIAE
+893 RELAVLRLIAQ
-906 GCSNQEISNRLF
+906 GCSNQEISDQLF

-945 RAQELRLIG
+945 RAKALGVLG

>member
-1 LPIAIFFVA
+1 
-10 VLFQAI
+10 
-16 VAKIYKAAAFTAS
+16 
-29 LRTSAMPTIAFNK
+29 
-42 SPAMTDLSRIQGPA
+42 MTDLSPLPGPA
-56 SAVIPSLEARF
+56 SITVAALDGRF
-67 YRPPLPDGYVLRP
+67 FRPPLPDGYVLRP
-80 RLCERLSA
+80 RLCQRLQA
-88 GLQGRLVLVSAPAGF
+88 GLGGRLLLVSAPAGF

-121 SLWLGLGPRDSDP
+121 SLWLGLSPRDSDP
-134 GRFLERLLEGLQQYF
+134 GRFLERLLEGLQDYF
-149 SPLGAQSLGLLK
+149 PALGAGALGLLK

-175 DGLLDELAHHL
+175 DGLLDELALHL
-186 STRAPL
+186 DPAAPL

-217 LPDGLVVLVTSRQRP
+217 LPDGLLVMVTSRQRP

-238 LRLSRH
+238 LRLSRQ
-244 LLELNEH
+244 LLELHEQ
-251 DLRLTHAE
+251 DLRLTHDEA
-259 SLAVLDRH
+259 LTLLDRH
-267 SNSLRGEALDNLI
+267 SSSLRGEALESLI
-280 RRSEGWVAG
+280 QRSEGWVAG
-289 LRFWLLAASEAGN
+289 LRFWLLAVAEAGN
-302 ESALPQS
+302 DAALPQA
-309 LHGGEGLIRDY
+309 LNGGEGLIRDY

-332 VQAFLFDT
+332 VQSFLYET

-345 FCSDLCDAVR
+345 FCSELCDAVR
-355 EAHDSAEILRYLQSH
+355 EAHDSAEILRFLLAH

-378 EQGVWFRYHHLFSDL
+378 EHGHWYRYHHLFSDL
-393 LRSRRESSPVLPA
+393 LRSRPIAQAMVPNA
-406 ASLHLRACRW
+406 TLHLRACRW
-416 FNAQGLIDEAVEQA
+416 FNAQGLLDEAVEQA

-492 DAAQELSSYLS
+492 DAAEELASHLS

-525 GIIARGRGDR
+525 GIIARGRGHR
-535 ELTQRYCSEA
+535 ELTLRYCSEA
-545 LDSLPQR
+545 LESLPAK

-603 RARVLQARGEILR
+603 RARVLQSRGEILR
-616 SLDEVRQGLQRLH
+616 ALDEVHQGLERLR
-629 GLAPQR
+629 GLSPQR
-635 LYAVRARLSLYE
+635 LYAVRARLTLYE
-647 GYLLLVRFQPEAGM
+647 GFLLAMRLQPQAAR
-661 VRLRAGLAEARA
+661 VRLLAGIGEARA

-687 SFEGRRGEFPL
+687 RLDGASGEFAK

-725 LIKCELWLAQGRTDL
+725 LVKCELWLAQGRIDL

-747 LEQTYNGEHAA
+747 LGQTYTGENAA
-758 AAPEF
+758 APPEF
-763 HPHLPQ
+763 HPQLPL
-769 HIGLQQAALDA
+769 HVELQQALLDVIQGQPMLA
-780 TRHQHDVA
+780 EGRLNVLHENG
-788 LQRLEELAQQAHD
+788 QRT
-801 SGRQMIAL
+801 GRQL
-809 MALTQQ
+809 LSVMALTQKV
-815 AQLLLEGGQETKA
+815 ALLLSGGREPEA
-828 RPILARALEAGAGGA
+828 RKVLSQALEAAAGGVF
-843 LQPFQRLLD
+843 QPFDALLKSH
-852 AHPDWMREQLGQDP
+852 ADWMRGQLQALSCNAVSQQLLTHFPTAAPRPTVESSATEQL
-866 HGLLSQSLL
+866 SS
-875 ALLPKAVA
+875 
-883 MSPTSTHEAL
+883 
-893 SARELAVLQLIAE
+893 RELAVLRLIAQ
-906 GCSNQEISNRLF
+906 GCSNQEISEQLF

-945 RAQELRLIG
+945 RAKALGLLL